1 MEPVGEGSQHRGVDI
16 REDEGDL
23 TAGTDTGQDR
33 LEEGTDTV
41 QDYFVRQEP

>member
-1 MEPVGEGSQHRGVDI
+1 MEPVGKIGQNRGVDI

-23 TAGTDTGQDR
+23 SAGTDTGQDR

-41 QDYFVRQEP
+41 QDDFVGQES